1 MADIITDYYIL
12 FHNHTDGM
20 KLYQY
25 IKEHG
30 AYARICPVPRSA
42 SDCCGMSLLVLEEDI
57 EAVCRCIDDSNI
69 PVIGIAELPRNINP
83 HRDRYC

>member
-1 MADIITDYYIL
+1 MSEIVTDYYIL

-25 IKEHG
+25 IKDHG
-30 AYARICPVPRSA
+30 AFARICPVPRAVSE
-42 SDCCGMSLLVLEEDI
+42 CCGMSLIVLNDDI
-57 EAVCRCIDDSNI
+57 EAACQCIDDSGI
-69 PVIGIAELPRNINP
+69 PIVGIAELPRNINP